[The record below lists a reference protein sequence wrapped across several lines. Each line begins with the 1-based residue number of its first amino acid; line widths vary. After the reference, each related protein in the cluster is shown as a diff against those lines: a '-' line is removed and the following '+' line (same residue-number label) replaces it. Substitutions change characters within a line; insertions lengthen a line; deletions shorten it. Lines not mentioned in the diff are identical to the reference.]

1 MTTSISSVSAGGYTA
16 TYQPAQPKND
26 PMMKVAETL
35 GLSSAELKD
44 ELGTGKT
51 LNDIATER
59 GVSHDDLI
67 AAIEQGLPATA
78 AAGAAEKIASS
89 DGATPPPPP
98 PPPPAAPAGRGEN
111 SGLQDKEKLQQVS
124 DLLDM
129 DTKDVTEQA
138 TSAAGLIGL
147 MQNRGVDLTQLRSVL
162 SSGDILDVKA

>member
-89 DGATPPPPP
+89 DGAT
-98 PPPPAAPAGRGEN
+98 
-111 SGLQDKEKLQQVS
+111 
-124 DLLDM
+124 
-129 DTKDVTEQA
+129 
-138 TSAAGLIGL
+138 
-147 MQNRGVDLTQLRSVL
+147 
-162 SSGDILDVKA
+162 